1 MGLFIKIVNDK
12 TGSKSYGNY
21 NYEVSV
27 NGEIIESGKVTN
39 YPRVK
44 GAGQLIKLV
53 GMDIDRKKFIETL
66 RKCDYDKKNLDMIA
80 EKFTSKNK

>member
-1 MGLFIKIVNDK
+1 MGLFIKIINDG

-27 NGEIIESGKVTN
+27 NGKVIESGKITN
-39 YPRVK
+39 YCRPK

-53 GMDIDRKKFIETL
+53 GMDVDEKKFFKYLKTKGYSQEDIDIIKGEL
-66 RKCDYDKKNLDMIA
+66 
-80 EKFTSKNK
+80 